1 MSADVYFLYLAAVA
15 VFFATPPDTSQLLII
30 SNAMKHGLRRSL
42 WVIAGDLSANV
53 LQMTAAAFGLAAVIA
68 TSAQAFGWI
77 KWLGVAYLLWLGVRL
92 MLSRDSAVRG
102 GAAQSGHALRLF
114 RMGFLTSM
122 TNPYAVVFFAA
133 LFPQFIDP
141 GAAILPQ
148 LVVLGVTYLVIDG
161 LTLIAWGWAGDRVAA
176 RLGHGSLG
184 WINRISGGLMIGAA
198 MLLGFKDIAPTSH
211 AGD

>member
-1 MSADVYFLYLAAVA
+1 MSTEVYLVYLGAVA

-42 WVIAGDLSANV
+42 WVIFGDLSANII
-53 LQMTAAAFGLAAVIA
+53 QMTAAAFGLAAVIA

-77 KWLGVAYLLWLGVRL
+77 KWLGVAYLVWIGVRL
-92 MLSRDSAVRG
+92 LISREGQGEGKAARSALP
-102 GAAQSGHALRLF
+102 ARLF
-114 RMGFLTSM
+114 QLGFVTSM

-148 LVVLGVTYLVIDG
+148 LLILGATYLVVDG
-161 LTLIAWGWAGDRVAA
+161 ITLIAWGWAGDRVAA
-176 RLGHGSLG
+176 RLGRTSFAL
-184 WINRISGGLMIGAA
+184 INRISGGLMIGAA
-198 MLLGFKDIAPTSH
+198 VLLGLRDVSPER
-211 AGD
+211 